1 MANPIYTIITHLTEA
16 SWEFIVISM
25 SNWIHSYRAS
35 HVLWSTGSINW
46 MLMLLI
52 ITCLKAIQ
60 IYFTPSG
67 FHPIQTLMYDNS
79 SRILQG
85 NITCK

>member
-1 MANPIYTIITHLTEA
+1 MANPVYTIITHLTEA
-16 SWEFIVISM
+16 SYELVVISM
-25 SNWIHSYRAS
+25 SNWTHSYRAS
-35 HVLWSTGSINW
+35 HVPWSTGSTDW
-46 MLMLLI
+46 MSVFI
-52 ITCLKAIQ
+52 IPTCWH

-67 FHPIQTLMYDNS
+67 FHPIQTMMYDNS

>member
-1 MANPIYTIITHLTEA
+1 MANPVYTKLSHLTEA
-16 SWEFIVISM
+16 SWEMVVISM
-25 SNWIHSYRAS
+25 SNWTHSYRAS
-35 HVLWSTGSINW
+35 HVLWSTGSTD
-46 MLMLLI
+46 LMSMLI
-52 ITCLKAIQ
+52 ITKLLA
-60 IYFTPSG
+60 TSG